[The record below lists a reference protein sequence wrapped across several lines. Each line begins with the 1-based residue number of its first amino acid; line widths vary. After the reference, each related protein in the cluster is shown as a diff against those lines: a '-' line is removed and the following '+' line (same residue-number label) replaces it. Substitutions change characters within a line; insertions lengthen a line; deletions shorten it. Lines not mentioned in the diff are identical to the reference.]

1 VASGQ
6 PDPGAFL
13 LQDFLQRS
21 WERPTTRD
29 WMDVLRALPLFSNLS
44 TRHLRQVAKLA
55 EFVEFARGDF
65 VVHVGEPSDA
75 FYLIISGKAKV
86 VGKPRARGLG
96 PGAFFGEMGLIDGEA
111 RSATIVAATELH
123 AMKLARRPFMKLLEQ
138 EPRVALTL
146 LAELARRTR
155 RLERSD

>member
-1 VASGQ
+1 VASGG
-6 PDPGAFL
+6 PDLGAL
-13 LQDFLQRS
+13 LLHNLQQRS

-55 EFVEFARGDF
+55 EFVEFARGAF

-75 FYLIISGKAKV
+75 FYLIITGNAKV

-96 PGAFFGEMGLIDGEA
+96 PGDFFGEMGLFDGEA
-111 RSATIVAATELH
+111 RSATIVAETELH

-138 EPRVALTL
+138 EPRVALAL
-146 LAELARRTR
+146 LAELARRIR
-155 RLERSD
+155 RL